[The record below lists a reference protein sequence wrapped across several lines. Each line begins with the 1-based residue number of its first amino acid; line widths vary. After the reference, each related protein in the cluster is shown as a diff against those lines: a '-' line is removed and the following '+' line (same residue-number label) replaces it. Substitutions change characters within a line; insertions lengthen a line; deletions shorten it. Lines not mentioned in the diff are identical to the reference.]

1 MILVTESVQ
10 LKRILAPTPTPGFMT
25 MNTRKFL
32 KTLLRENLI
41 FLVVSFLIFSSEPAI
56 VYAQGGDPYAFTEP
70 LTVSRGK
77 LLPSSQEAFKF
88 PRDEMCDVVKSEW
101 GWANCDGVDVMV
113 VLFTPQI
120 DTLIIDKP
128 NTSGYVKLDDWDSGE
143 REDVISGI
151 EDHLRESLKAQGE
164 RSGQNITFDGWK
176 VYPTLNAT
184 KKYMYYAT
192 DIGWDGESTINVKAV
207 VFDRRGFVLFSIVPV
222 DSNMNES
229 QMVAIINDV
238 LDKYQPKPQ
247 EEYSAFSSGDKVAA
261 VGAVGVLATLVG
273 VKYGKGAATGL
284 LVVLTLLL
292 KKAWFILVLPL
303 YWVWGWIK
311 HLFRKPEQ

>member
-1 MILVTESVQ
+1 MD
-10 LKRILAPTPTPGFMT
+10 
-25 MNTRKFL
+25 TRKL
-32 KTLLRENLI
+32 LNTLLRENLI
-41 FLVVSFLIFSSEPAI
+41 FLVISFLIFNSEPAI

-77 LLPSSQEAFKF
+77 LMPSSQGAVKL
-88 PRDEMCDVVKSEW
+88 PRDEMCDLVKTEW
-101 GWANCDGVDVMV
+101 GWANCESVDVMV

-128 NTSGYVKLDDWDSGE
+128 NTSGYVKLDDWDTDE
-143 REDVISGI
+143 REDVISNI
-151 EDHLRESLKAQGE
+151 EDHLQASLKAQGE
-164 RSGQNITFDGWK
+164 RSGQNITFDGWR

-192 DIGWDGESTINVKAV
+192 DIGWNGESTINVKAV
-207 VFDRRGFVLFSIVPV
+207 VFDRRGFVAFSIVPV
-222 DSNMNES
+222 DSNMNEP
-229 QMVAIINDV
+229 QMVTTINAI

-261 VGAVGVLATLVG
+261 VGAVGVLASLVG

-292 KKAWFILVLPL
+292 KKAWLILLFPF
-303 YWVWGWIK
+303 YWVWRWVK
-311 HLFRKPEQ
+311 RLFEKSE

>member
-1 MILVTESVQ
+1 MFTKKI
-10 LKRILAPTPTPGFMT
+10 I
-25 MNTRKFL
+25 NTL
-32 KTLLRENLI
+32 IRENLI

-77 LLPSSQEAFKF
+77 LMPSSQEALKI
-88 PRDEMCDVVKSEW
+88 PRDEMCDLVKTEW
-101 GWANCDGVDVMV
+101 GWASCDSVDVMV
-113 VLFTPQI
+113 VLFTPEI
-120 DTLIIDKP
+120 DTLMIDKP
-128 NTSGYVKLDDWDSGE
+128 DTSGYVKLDDWDTDE
-143 REDVISGI
+143 REDVISSI
-151 EDHLRESLKAQGE
+151 EDHLQASLKAQGE
-164 RSGQNITFDGWK
+164 RSGQNITFDGWR
-176 VYPTLNAT
+176 VYPTLNAA

-192 DIGWDGESTINVKAV
+192 DIGWNGESTINVKAV
-207 VFDRRGFVLFSIVPV
+207 VFDRRGFVAFSIVPV

-229 QMVAIINDV
+229 QMVATINAV

-273 VKYGKGAATGL
+273 VKYGKGAATGI
-284 LVVLTLLL
+284 LVFLALLL
-292 KKAWFILVLPL
+292 KKAWFILLFPL

-311 HLFRKPEQ
+311 RLFTKSE